1 MKTTNLGDPYE
12 RRMTLRLTNPQMDFL
27 QKMGTLMGVSPSE
40 YLRMAINASMVT
52 TGKAVEGLLSG
63 TTAKEIIEKGIGGT
77 PNENVKTN
85 SNDKL

>member
-12 RRMTLRLTNPQMDFL
+12 RRMTLRLTNPQMEFL
-27 QKMGTLMGVSPSE
+27 QKMGKLMGVSPSE

-52 TGKAVEGLLSG
+52 TGKAVEDMLSG
-63 TTAKEIIEKGIGGT
+63 NAVKEIIEKRIGGT

-85 SNDKL
+85 SNNKL